1 MRSSSFLHGKW
12 QLSILNTC
20 QHHQISSTAFSNDNF
35 PAVSVGTVTISL
47 PAPTSPWGTW
57 TAVVHSSHLAKLP
70 GHVYGNGS
78 RRSPGLL
85 LPSDDR
91 LPNSTGQL
99 MCRHQQG
106 LQVDS
111 NLLEGSTVTALLE
124 LVTAAGCLHTSLH
137 RMVQLMRDQRSHLRR
152 MLPQQPSTPARQLP
166 TVAPPT
172 ATAAQV
178 KSEPGVAGQQDRSDG
193 LSGHTH
199 PVKLEHQEHLAAGSL
214 IKAESGGQTGR
225 DVSTAGS
232 GRRRPLALA
241 WHVISSGVVQVA
253 EAGLT
258 HAVLQVRPPPPWSSQ
273 TAADSPGPV
282 KQETSHGSPSD
293 THMQDADAAPQDSQR
308 AAAGMSIEVQPGPD
322 KMPTSNTGFD
332 KPKPYLTIHVQWQL
346 TPDRSSTAGVD
357 LPAAAASQSA
367 PAPAIRSQAAQNLPH
382 QQPAAVSAAS
392 PQVIAE
398 PAKILA
404 SAMPVLGCCITSEP
418 QVPHQVLQ
426 SFQNMAGNVASVSL

>member
-1 MRSSSFLHGKW
+1 
-12 QLSILNTC
+12 
-20 QHHQISSTAFSNDNF
+20 
-35 PAVSVGTVTISL
+35 
-47 PAPTSPWGTW
+47 
-57 TAVVHSSHLAKLP
+57 
-70 GHVYGNGS
+70 
-78 RRSPGLL
+78 
-85 LPSDDR
+85 
-91 LPNSTGQL
+91 

-111 NLLEGSTVTALLE
+111 NLWEGGTATALLE

-137 RMVQLMRDQRSHLRR
+137 RMAQLMRDQQSHLRR

-166 TVAPPT
+166 TDAPPT

-214 IKAESGGQTGR
+214 IKAESGNQMGR
-225 DVSTAGS
+225 DVNTAGS

-258 HAVLQVRPPPPWSSQ
+258 HAVLQVQPPPPWSSQ
-273 TAADSPGPV
+273 TAADSPV
-282 KQETSHGSPSD
+282 KQEPSLDSPSD
-293 THMQDADAAPQDSQR
+293 TDMQYADSTPQDSQHV
-308 AAAGMSIEVQPGPD
+308 AAGLSTKEQPGPD
-322 KMPTSNTGFD
+322 KAPASNTGVD

-392 PQVIAE
+392 PQLIAE

-426 SFQNMAGNVASVSL
+426 CFQNMAGNVASVSL